1 MVIVVGFPTT
11 AVSVE
16 VVVVAAGSVGGDGRV
31 GVVGANRGTL
41 AVGDSGL
48 LPLCPLGLR
57 GLLDRSSDVVEMV
70 TPTRPL
76 SLSTSAFRLVPAE
89 SLSLSFSFS
98 FSFSFSLSFFFS
110 LAKSDLLFFES
121 FEEVC
126 DALMDRSALNAEA
139 ILGPAAVAAA
149 RQLGGDD
156 NGFSITFFS
165 GSLAVIGGAGAA
177 GGVVV
182 TGSFS
187 VSSSLLLLLLELLL
201 EPDSPSSESPSDDD
215 DVLSRLSRVDL
226 PPLLDCCCC

>member
-1 MVIVVGFPTT
+1 MGFPTT
-11 AVSVE
+11 AVSV
-16 VVVVAAGSVGGDGRV
+16 VVFVAAAGSVGGDGRV

-76 SLSTSAFRLVPAE
+76 SLSTSAFLLVPAE
-89 SLSLSFSFS
+89 SFSLSFS

-121 FEEVC
+121 FDEVC
-126 DALMDRSALNAEA
+126 DALMDRSALALNAEA

-165 GSLAVIGGAGAA
+165 GSLAVIGGGGAAA
-177 GGVVV
+177 GGAVVV

-226 PPLLDCCCC
+226 PPLLDCCCS

>member
-1 MVIVVGFPTT
+1 
-11 AVSVE
+11 
-16 VVVVAAGSVGGDGRV
+16 VVVVVAAAGSVGGDGRV

-76 SLSTSAFRLVPAE
+76 SLSTSAFLLVPAE
-89 SLSLSFSFS
+89 SFSLSLSFS

-121 FEEVC
+121 FDEVC

-165 GSLAVIGGAGAA
+165 GSLAVIGCGGAGA
-177 GGVVV
+177 GGAVVV

-226 PPLLDCCCC
+226 PPLLDCGCS

>member
-1 MVIVVGFPTT
+1 VGFPTT
-11 AVSVE
+11 AVSV
-16 VVVVAAGSVGGDGRV
+16 VVFVAAAGSVGGDGRV

-89 SLSLSFSFS
+89 SFSLSLSFS

-121 FEEVC
+121 FDEVC

-165 GSLAVIGGAGAA
+165 GSLAVIGCGGAGA
-177 GGVVV
+177 GGAVVV

-226 PPLLDCCCC
+226 PPLLDCCCS

>member
-1 MVIVVGFPTT
+1 
-11 AVSVE
+11 
-16 VVVVAAGSVGGDGRV
+16 
-31 GVVGANRGTL
+31 
-41 AVGDSGL
+41 
-48 LPLCPLGLR
+48 
-57 GLLDRSSDVVEMV
+57 
-70 TPTRPL
+70 
-76 SLSTSAFRLVPAE
+76 
-89 SLSLSFSFS
+89 
-98 FSFSFSLSFFFS
+98 

-121 FEEVC
+121 FDEVC

-165 GSLAVIGGAGAA
+165 GSLAVIGGGGAGAGA
-177 GGVVV
+177 GGAVVV

-226 PPLLDCCCC
+226 PPLLDCCCS